1 MAAGNVK
8 RLTLELGGKGP
19 NIVLDDAD
27 LDLAADGTLSS
38 AA

>member
-19 NIVLDDAD
+19 NSSSTTPTWTWPRTARC
-27 LDLAADGTLSS
+27 S